1 MVKIL
6 DNIMIK
12 VMMAVLTLSLIFDTS
27 ASASDSHSYFEYN
40 GLCYDVIGLVP
51 SSSYAIVTY
60 PDDKSDFNQ
69 DFYAVGDITIP
80 STILYDGWTIP
91 VKKIDDYAFSKC
103 HYLTSVKLPEG
114 LEVIG
119 YDAFSNCELLQS
131 IDIPESVQKINR
143 RAFAG
148 CESLQS
154 VKFPQSM
161 TSIGEEAFLNCE
173 SLSSAS
179 LPNDISSIG
188 ASTFKRCSL
197 LKTVT
202 IPRSVKEI
210 GDEAFAYCNSLES
223 VSDCGGVEKIGASA
237 FNCCY
242 RLKSIN
248 IGDKLTYLGEKA
260 FKDCSSLESLGNNA
274 VVPGIQYSRYIHDF
288 PYSDGLRIIA
298 SSAFKN
304 CISLKSVK
312 LADDVQAIGTNA
324 FSGCASLRSIN
335 IPSGVITIYDEAFA
349 GCTSLPK
356 LRLPHNIQNFY
367 SKAFYACNGLESVN
381 VPANTSYI
389 DNYAFVFRSAA
400 KVHAESEI
408 PPALEHF
415 PPRFSSYTKENGIL
429 YVPDGSVQTYRK
441 AYEWK
446 EFKNIADESS
456 SGIENVEAT
465 GLSDSDI
472 TVSVYPDG
480 IHIDGITSG
489 STVSIYT
496 LDGTC
501 CFSDSV
507 SGDRITYHP
516 ATSGIYI
523 IRIGEYST
531 KVLFR

>member
-6 DNIMIK
+6 DKIMMN
-12 VMMAVLTLSLIFDTS
+12 VMMAVLTLSSTLDVS
-27 ASASDSHSYFEYN
+27 AAGSRFYFEYN
-40 GLCYDVIGLVP
+40 GLCYRTHGLFL

-69 DFYAVGDITIP
+69 DFYAVGDIIIP
-80 STILYDGWTIP
+80 STIQYDGWTIP
-91 VKKIDDYAFSKC
+91 VKRIDNHAFSNC
-103 HYLTSVKLPEG
+103 QYLTSVKLPEG

-119 YDAFSNCELLQS
+119 YEAFSNCGLLQS
-131 IDIPESVQKINR
+131 IDIPESVQKIEG
-143 RAFAG
+143 RAFAR

-188 ASTFKRCSL
+188 ASTFERCSL
-197 LKTVT
+197 LKTVS

-210 GDEAFAYCNSLES
+210 GDEAFLLCESLES
-223 VSDCGGVEKIGASA
+223 VAEVNGVEKIGASA
-237 FNCCY
+237 FLGCCH
-242 RLKSIN
+242 LKSIN
-248 IGDKLTYLGEKA
+248 IGDKLTYLGENA
-260 FKDCSSLESLGNNA
+260 FEGCNSLESLGNNA
-274 VVPGIQYSRYIHDF
+274 VVPGIQYSEYVHDF
-288 PYSDGLRIIA
+288 PYSHGLRIIA
-298 SSAFKN
+298 SSAFRN
-304 CISLKSVK
+304 CFSLTSVK

-335 IPSGVITIYDEAFA
+335 IPSGVKTIYDEAFA
-349 GCTSLPK
+349 GCISLPK
-356 LRLPHNIQNFY
+356 LTLPHNIQNFY
-367 SKAFYACNGLESVN
+367 SKAFYACNGLKSIN
-381 VPANTSYI
+381 IPANTSHI

-400 KVHAESEI
+400 KVHAESEV

-415 PPRFSSYTKENGIL
+415 PPRFSAYTKENGIL
-429 YVPDGSVQTYRK
+429 YVPDGSVQTYRE

-456 SGIENVEAT
+456 SGIENVEVSN
-465 GLSDSDI
+465 LSDSGI
-472 TVSVYPDG
+472 SVTVGPDG
-480 IHIDGITSG
+480 IHIDGITPG

-496 LDGTC
+496 LDGTR

-507 SGDRITYHP
+507 SGDRMTYHP

-531 KVLFR
+531 KVLLR

>member
-6 DNIMIK
+6 DKIMMN
-12 VMMAVLTLSLIFDTS
+12 VMMAVLTLSSTLDVS
-27 ASASDSHSYFEYN
+27 AAGSRFYFEYN
-40 GLCYDVIGLVP
+40 GLCYRTHGLFL

-91 VKKIDDYAFSKC
+91 VKKIDDFAFSKC

-131 IDIPESVQKINR
+131 IDIPESVQKING

-188 ASTFKRCSL
+188 ASTFERCSL

-210 GDEAFAYCNSLES
+210 GDEAFACCNSLES

-248 IGDKLTYLGEKA
+248 IGDKLTYLGEEA

-400 KVHAESEI
+400 KVHAESEV

-456 SGIENVEAT
+456 SGIENVEAA

-507 SGDRITYHP
+507 SGDRMTYHP

-531 KVLFR
+531 KVLCR

>member
-6 DNIMIK
+6 DNMMIK
-12 VMMAVLTLSLIFDTS
+12 VMMAVLTLSLIFD
-27 ASASDSHSYFEYN
+27 ASASGSRSYFEYN
-40 GLCYDVIGLVP
+40 GLCYKTYGLFL

-80 STILYDGWTIP
+80 STILYDGWTLP
-91 VKKIDDYAFSKC
+91 VKKIDDYAFSNC

-119 YDAFSNCELLQS
+119 YEAFSNCRLLQS
-131 IDIPESVQKINR
+131 IDIPESVQEIQGG
-143 RAFAG
+143 AFAG
-148 CESLQS
+148 CCSLQS
-154 VKFPQSM
+154 VNFPQSM
-161 TSIGEEAFLNCE
+161 TSIGEGAFLNCE

-179 LPNDISSIG
+179 LPNDINSIG
-188 ASTFKRCSL
+188 ASTFESCSF

-288 PYSDGLRIIA
+288 PYTDGLRIIA

-304 CISLKSVK
+304 CFSLKSVK
-312 LADDVQAIGTNA
+312 LADDVQAIGSNA

-456 SGIENVEAT
+456 SGIENVGAV